1 MRTPRLHRAKAKKP
15 GSGKQRWFGVPPGGA
30 HVAEHVP
37 GTLKADLFT
46 ERLEVWPW
54 RLFP

>member
-37 GTLKADLFT
+37 GTLKVDLFT
-46 ERLEVWPW
+46 DRLEVWPW